1 MGVIRDFLGKTL
13 TTKID
18 LDTVVNEIAN
28 EIYIKELAI
37 NCAINILAKLMTS
50 VQIKTYENNKEI
62 KKHMYY
68 LFNVEFNQNTTASE
82 GWYDFFFKLIY
93 EQEVLVIYE
102 NQNLYV
108 ADSFDKYDRV
118 FYDTYFK
125 NVTIDDLTLTRKTYY
140 MEDVLYL
147 KLNNKKI
154 KDLIDGLYLSYGK
167 LINAASNSY
176 RKSKGTRGKYKIPMN
191 WSQKYKDQVA
201 LQKAIREKF
210 KTYFSADNAV
220 LPIEEGFEFIETEN
234 SNNRKTTSSS
244 EIKELIDEAFN
255 IVAIAFNMPV
265 GILKGDISQNKEIIK
280 SLLTINIKPYA
291 KMLQDELNRK
301 FYGEQEYLKGNRVR
315 VDITNVQYI
324 NLLENANAIDVLF
337 RDGFSHNEIM
347 DRLDE
352 ELLDEDWANMHFV
365 TKNYMTVQEMIK
377 QGKGGEK

>member
-1 MGVIRDFLGKTL
+1 MGIIRDFLGKTL

-18 LDTVVNEIAN
+18 LDTVVDEIAN
-28 EIYIKELAI
+28 EIYVKELAI

-68 LFNVEFNQNTTASE
+68 LFNVEFNQNKTASE

-102 NQNLYV
+102 NQSLYV
-108 ADSFDKYDRV
+108 ADSFDKYDKV

-191 WSQKYKDQVA
+191 WSQKYKDQA
-201 LQKAIREKF
+201 ELQKVIREKF
-210 KTYFSADNAV
+210 KTYFSSDNAV
-220 LPIEEGFEFIETEN
+220 LPVEEGFEFIESEN
-234 SNNRKTTSSS
+234 SNNRKTNSSS

-255 IVAIAFNMPV
+255 IVAIAFNMPI

-315 VDITNVQYI
+315 VDITNVQYV
-324 NLLENANAIDVLF
+324 NLLENANAIDILF